1 MQPLH
6 AGSEAEMDNDDYTI
20 IRGHPRHARHQGVL
34 RPFEGW
40 ALDAAGVLDRA
51 SPGFLLHMFGASPK
65 WRQAVFLALA
75 HGVLPNPQ
83 EFLLRANGH
92 ASETLQWTGVQH
104 EVALALMASSSKE
117 IVSATLG
124 EIPDGLAGCLAK
136 LGDQP
141 MNAGDYVRLVGML
154 NATDAETKLRAKTLL
169 QLDRLD
175 ADLISAALE
184 LDPIALIPGILRRV
198 KDGLEARRLNQRLA
212 AIRLVCSTATD
223 EALRQSLEDRAAD
236 FRAHD
241 FAQAWLERADR
252 PPVVCPALDHPDFES
267 VSPQTCRDIGK
278 QYQNCLGSKAQQMV
292 SGTWGVWVWRPGPLI
307 ICVTKCEE
315 GPLLSGIYAPGN
327 REVPREH
334 ARMVKDVLRPLGV
347 LCFTRVDPVEEVRL
361 LTLGRFVDDEFEDFG
376 FG

>member
-1 MQPLH
+1 
-6 AGSEAEMDNDDYTI
+6 MDDDDYTI
-20 IRGHPRHARHQGVL
+20 IRGHPRHACHQGVL

-40 ALDAAGVLDRA
+40 ALDAVGVLDRA
-51 SPGFLLHMFGASPK
+51 SPGFLLNMFGASPK

-83 EFLLRANGH
+83 EFLLRANGE
-92 ASETLQWTGVQH
+92 ASETQQWTGVQH
-104 EVALALMASSSKE
+104 EVAQALMLMSPKG

-124 EIPDGLAGCLAK
+124 EIPDGLAGCLAR

-141 MNAGDYVRLVGML
+141 LKHAGQYVQIVGL
-154 NATDAETKLRAKTLL
+154 LGGSDPETKLRAKTLL

-223 EALRQSLEDRAAD
+223 EALRQSLEDRAAN
-236 FRAHD
+236 FRGHD
-241 FAQAWLERADR
+241 FAQAWLERCDQ
-252 PPVVCPALDHPDFES
+252 PPVICAELDANPQFKS
-267 VSPQTCRDIGK
+267 VSPQTCREIGK
-278 QYQNCLGSKAQQMV
+278 QYQNCLGSKAHQMV

-307 ICVTKCEE
+307 VCVTKCEE
-315 GPLLSGIYAPGN
+315 GPLLTGIYAPGN

-334 ARMVKDVLRPLGV
+334 ARLVKDVLRALGV
-347 LCFTRVDPVEEVRL
+347 LCFTRVDPVEQVRL
-361 LTLGRFVDDEFEDFG
+361 LTLGRFDDDDFEGFG
-376 FG
+376 FD

>member
-1 MQPLH
+1 
-6 AGSEAEMDNDDYTI
+6 MDNDYAI
-20 IRGHPRHARHQGVL
+20 IRGQPRHARHQGVL
-34 RPFEGW
+34 LPLDGGW
-40 ALDAAGVLDRA
+40 ALDAVGKLDESA
-51 SPGFLLHMFGASPK
+51 PGFFRHLLGASPK
-65 WRQAVFLALA
+65 WRQAVFLAIA
-75 HGVLPNPQ
+75 TGVLPNPDD
-83 EFLLRANGH
+83 FLLRANGVVSGQQPWL
-92 ASETLQWTGVQH
+92 AVQKD
-104 EVALALMASSSKE
+104 LAECLLAMTPRH

-124 EIPDGLAGCLAK
+124 EIPDGLAGCLAR
-136 LGDQP
+136 LGSQP
-141 MNAGDYVRLVGML
+141 TRHAGDYLRLVEIL
-154 NATDAETKLRAKTLL
+154 TSTDPVMKLRCKTLL

-315 GPLLSGIYAPGN
+315 GPLLTGIYAPGN